1 MAMWWLWVGFIIL
14 IGLLLALDLG
24 VFHRQA
30 HVVQVREALL
40 WSGVWV
46 GLALAFNLFIYFGY
60 EYHWLGMDLP
70 NAEPDGQTAAVAFFT
85 GYVLEKSLSVDNIF
99 IIAVIFGYFAV
110 PPAYQHRLLFWG
122 ILAALLMRGAMI
134 LVGVALI
141 QRFHWLLYGFGGIL
155 IVTAVRMLFSREKTN
170 TRENYLVRL
179 ARKLF
184 PITDD
189 FDGQSFV
196 VGRGGRRMLT
206 PLALAL
212 VAVEGADLILA
223 LDSIPAIFAVTED
236 PFLIFTSNVFAIL
249 GLRSLYFAL
258 AHLMDRL
265 HYLNRSLAAILA
277 LIGAKMVLKDVLHS
291 VPGVM
296 YYTLAAIVLLLAAG
310 VVASLIWTKPD
321 TKGPN
326 TEGVR
331 K

>member
-1 MAMWWLWVGFIIL
+1 MWWLWVGFIIL